1 MMALGTVQNPYLS
14 QESSLTCAPGT
25 AERVDEV
32 VKTYIEAAHARAL
45 QILKENKFKLHEL
58 ARYLYKKETIT
69 GDEFMTLL
77 KRENPLMPPKP
88 QA

>member
-1 MMALGTVQNPYLS
+1 ML
-14 QESSLTCAPGT
+14 PGM
-25 AERVDEV
+25 DG
-32 VKTYIEAAHARAL
+32 L
-45 QILKENKFKLHEL
+45 QVLKENKFKLHEL

-77 KRENPLMPPKP
+77 KRENPLMPPNP